1 VNTFPFSALS
11 LLMSTGKVLLPAYVG
26 RLGKGRPGK
35 GRPGKRPLNECWRSC
50 C

>member
-1 VNTFPFSALS
+1 MNTFPFSALS

-35 GRPGKRPLNECWRSC
+35 RPLNECWRSC